1 MNTYGNYVRVEPDT
15 PEGIERAEEQMRQQ
29 ALDFL
34 QEMGQPVE
42 RMNDVEIIIK
52 HRKDSFF
59 PDGSATVGWKVAI

>member
-42 RMNDVEIIIK
+42 RMNDVQIIIK
-52 HRKDSFF
+52 HWGS
-59 PDGSATVGWKVAI
+59 SATVGWKVEI